1 MIPYSPTVPSKADG
15 NTASSSVIHTSYRE
29 NALPTATDFPWEMWY
44 TIRAR
49 QNRRQETKRK
59 GKYKGM
65 FFKKVEEFK
74 KVVREVAPSE
84 IVIPEERVRRIVP
97 DPALTALADSLSRH
111 GMIEPIIV
119 RQENRSAMH
128 PDGTLEQTTEKIL
141 VAGERRLRAA
151 MIRGWAT
158 VPCIC
163 IEATQTEAAVIAI
176 IENLHRE
183 DLNLFEEALA
193 IRSLIALGS
202 MTQETCAKR
211 LSVSQSYIAN
221 KLRLLR
227 MSPTEQEIILQNG
240 LSERHARAVLR
251 LPGETERT
259 RVLEIFVKR
268 QMNVASA
275 EEYVE
280 SMICAAARGE
290 ELQATPEKS
299 ELRRKLI
306 VKDIRLFYNS
316 IDHAVDVIKKSGIP
330 VESSRKETDAGT
342 LIEILLPKKAV

>member
-1 MIPYSPTVPSKADG
+1 
-15 NTASSSVIHTSYRE
+15 
-29 NALPTATDFPWEMWY
+29 
-44 TIRAR
+44 
-49 QNRRQETKRK
+49 
-59 GKYKGM
+59 M

-74 KVVREVAPSE
+74 KVVRAVPVGE
-84 IVIPEERVRRIVP
+84 ILVPEERVRRILP

-119 RQENRSAMH
+119 RQENSGPLQADGTRSAVR
-128 PDGTLEQTTEKIL
+128 IL

-151 MIRGWAT
+151 KICGWAT
-158 VPCIC
+158 VPCLC

-183 DLNLFEEALA
+183 DLNIFEEALA

-202 MTQETCAKR
+202 MTQEVCARR

-227 MSPTEQEIILQNG
+227 MTPAEQELILQNG
-240 LSERHARAVLR
+240 LSERHARAALR
-251 LPGETERT
+251 LPGEDERR
-259 RVLEIFVKR
+259 RVLEIFAAR
-268 QMNVASA
+268 QMNVAAA

-280 SMICAAARGE
+280 SILCAAARQE
-290 ELQATPEKS
+290 EMKS
-299 ELRRKLI
+299 AARERPELRQKLVI
-306 VKDIRLFYNS
+306 KDIRLFYNS
-316 IDHAVDVIKKSGIP
+316 IDHAVDVIKRSGIA

-342 LIEILLPKKAV
+342 LIEILLPRKAG

>member
-1 MIPYSPTVPSKADG
+1 
-15 NTASSSVIHTSYRE
+15 
-29 NALPTATDFPWEMWY
+29 
-44 TIRAR
+44 
-49 QNRRQETKRK
+49 
-59 GKYKGM
+59 M

-74 KVVREVAPSE
+74 KVVREVPVGE
-84 IVIPEERVRRIVP
+84 ILVPEERVRRILP

-119 RQENRSAMH
+119 RQENSGPLRADGTRSAVR
-128 PDGTLEQTTEKIL
+128 IL

-151 MIRGWAT
+151 KICGWAT
-158 VPCIC
+158 VPCLC

-183 DLNLFEEALA
+183 DLNIFEEALA

-202 MTQETCAKR
+202 MTQEVCARR

-227 MSPTEQEIILQNG
+227 MTPAEQELILQNG
-240 LSERHARAVLR
+240 LSERHARAALR
-251 LPGETERT
+251 LPGEDERR
-259 RVLEIFVKR
+259 RVLEIFAAR
-268 QMNVASA
+268 QMNVAAA

-280 SMICAAARGE
+280 SILCAAARQE
-290 ELQATPEKS
+290 EMKS
-299 ELRRKLI
+299 AARERPELRQKLVI
-306 VKDIRLFYNS
+306 KDIRLFYNS
-316 IDHAVDVIKKSGIP
+316 IDHAVDVIKRSGIA

-342 LIEILLPKKAV
+342 LIEILLPRKAG

>member
-1 MIPYSPTVPSKADG
+1 
-15 NTASSSVIHTSYRE
+15 
-29 NALPTATDFPWEMWY
+29 
-44 TIRAR
+44 
-49 QNRRQETKRK
+49 
-59 GKYKGM
+59 M

-74 KVVREVAPSE
+74 KVVREVAVGE
-84 IVIPEERVRRIVP
+84 IQVPEERVRRIIP

-119 RQENRSAMH
+119 RQENAGEVL
-128 PDGTLEQTTEKIL
+128 PDGTRAVVRIL

-151 MIRGWAT
+151 KICGWAT

-183 DLNLFEEALA
+183 DLNIFEEALA

-202 MTQETCAKR
+202 MTQEICARR

-227 MSPTEQEIILQNG
+227 MTPAEQELILQNG
-240 LSERHARAVLR
+240 LTERHARAALR
-251 LPGETERT
+251 IADEAERC
-259 RVLEIFVKR
+259 RILEIFAQR
-268 QMNVASA
+268 QMNVAAA

-280 SMICAAARGE
+280 SILCAAARRE
-290 ELQATPEKS
+290 EMQSASRDRPD
-299 ELRRKLI
+299 LRHKLVI
-306 VKDIRLFYNS
+306 KDIRLFYNS
-316 IDHAVDVIKKSGIP
+316 IDHAVDVIKRSGIA

-342 LIEILLPKKAV
+342 LIEILLPRKVG

>member
-1 MIPYSPTVPSKADG
+1 
-15 NTASSSVIHTSYRE
+15 
-29 NALPTATDFPWEMWY
+29 
-44 TIRAR
+44 
-49 QNRRQETKRK
+49 
-59 GKYKGM
+59 M

-74 KVVREVAPSE
+74 KVVREVPVGE
-84 IVIPEERVRRIVP
+84 ILVPEERVRRILP

-119 RQENRSAMH
+119 RQENSGPLQADGTRSAVR
-128 PDGTLEQTTEKIL
+128 IL

-151 MIRGWAT
+151 KICGWAT
-158 VPCIC
+158 VPCLC

-183 DLNLFEEALA
+183 DLSIFEEALA

-202 MTQETCAKR
+202 MTQEVCARR

-227 MSPTEQEIILQNG
+227 MTPAEQELILQNG
-240 LSERHARAVLR
+240 LSERHARAALR
-251 LPGETERT
+251 LPGEDERR
-259 RVLEIFVKR
+259 RVLEIFAAR
-268 QMNVASA
+268 QMNVAAA

-280 SMICAAARGE
+280 SILCAAARQE
-290 ELQATPEKS
+290 EMKS
-299 ELRRKLI
+299 AARERPELRQKLVI
-306 VKDIRLFYNS
+306 KDIRLFYNS
-316 IDHAVDVIKKSGIP
+316 IDHAVDVIKRSGIA

-342 LIEILLPKKAV
+342 LIEILLPRKAG

>member
-1 MIPYSPTVPSKADG
+1 
-15 NTASSSVIHTSYRE
+15 
-29 NALPTATDFPWEMWY
+29 
-44 TIRAR
+44 
-49 QNRRQETKRK
+49 
-59 GKYKGM
+59 M

-74 KVVREVAPSE
+74 KVVREVPVGE
-84 IVIPEERVRRIVP
+84 ILVPEERVRRILP

-119 RQENRSAMH
+119 RQENSGPLQADGTRSAVR
-128 PDGTLEQTTEKIL
+128 IL

-151 MIRGWAT
+151 KICGWAT
-158 VPCIC
+158 VPCLC

-183 DLNLFEEALA
+183 DLNIFEEALA

-202 MTQETCAKR
+202 MTQEVCARR

-227 MSPTEQEIILQNG
+227 MTPAEQELILLNG
-240 LSERHARAVLR
+240 LSERHARAALR
-251 LPGETERT
+251 LPGEDERR
-259 RVLEIFVKR
+259 RVLEIFAAR
-268 QMNVASA
+268 QMNVAAA

-280 SMICAAARGE
+280 SILCAAARQE
-290 ELQATPEKS
+290 EMKS
-299 ELRRKLI
+299 AARERPELRQKLVI
-306 VKDIRLFYNS
+306 KDIRLFYNS
-316 IDHAVDVIKKSGIP
+316 IDHAVDVIKRSGIA

-342 LIEILLPKKAV
+342 LIEILLPRKAG

>member
-1 MIPYSPTVPSKADG
+1 
-15 NTASSSVIHTSYRE
+15 
-29 NALPTATDFPWEMWY
+29 
-44 TIRAR
+44 
-49 QNRRQETKRK
+49 
-59 GKYKGM
+59 M

-74 KVVREVAPSE
+74 KVVREVPVGE
-84 IVIPEERVRRIVP
+84 ILVPEERVRRILP

-119 RQENRSAMH
+119 RQENSGPLQADGTRSAVR
-128 PDGTLEQTTEKIL
+128 IL

-151 MIRGWAT
+151 KICGWAT
-158 VPCIC
+158 VPCLC

-183 DLNLFEEALA
+183 DLNIFEEALA

-202 MTQETCAKR
+202 MTQEVCARR

-227 MSPTEQEIILQNG
+227 MTPAEQELILQNG
-240 LSERHARAVLR
+240 LSERHARAALR
-251 LPGETERT
+251 LPGEDERR
-259 RVLEIFVKR
+259 RVLEIFAAR
-268 QMNVASA
+268 QMNVAAA

-280 SMICAAARGE
+280 SILCAAARQE
-290 ELQATPEKS
+290 EMKS
-299 ELRRKLI
+299 AARERPELRQKLVI
-306 VKDIRLFYNS
+306 KDIRLFYNS
-316 IDHAVDVIKKSGIP
+316 IDHAVDVIKRSGIA

-342 LIEILLPKKAV
+342 LIEILLPRKAG

>member
-1 MIPYSPTVPSKADG
+1 
-15 NTASSSVIHTSYRE
+15 
-29 NALPTATDFPWEMWY
+29 
-44 TIRAR
+44 
-49 QNRRQETKRK
+49 
-59 GKYKGM
+59 M

-74 KVVREVAPSE
+74 KVVREVPVGE
-84 IVIPEERVRRIVP
+84 ILIPEERVRRTVP

-119 RQENRSAMH
+119 RQENTGPLQ
-128 PDGTLEQTTEKIL
+128 PDGTCRPVRIL

-151 MIRGWAT
+151 KICGWAT

-183 DLNLFEEALA
+183 DLNMFEEALA

-202 MTQETCAKR
+202 MTQEVCARR

-227 MSPTEQEIILQNG
+227 MTPAEQDVILQYG
-240 LSERHARAVLR
+240 LSERHARAALR
-251 LPGETERT
+251 LPGEEERC
-259 RVLEIFVKR
+259 RVLEIFAKR
-268 QMNVASA
+268 QMNVAAA

-280 SMICAAARGE
+280 SLLCAASRRE
-290 ELQATPEKS
+290 EMQNAAKDRPD
-299 ELRRKLI
+299 LRQKLVI
-306 VKDIRLFYNS
+306 KDIRLFYNS
-316 IDHAVDVIKKSGIP
+316 IDHAVDVIKRSGIA
-330 VESSRKETDAGT
+330 VESSRRETDAGT
-342 LIEILLPKKAV
+342 LIEILLPRKAG

>member
-1 MIPYSPTVPSKADG
+1 
-15 NTASSSVIHTSYRE
+15 
-29 NALPTATDFPWEMWY
+29 
-44 TIRAR
+44 
-49 QNRRQETKRK
+49 
-59 GKYKGM
+59 M

-74 KVVREVAPSE
+74 KVVRDVNISE
-84 IVIPEERVRRIVP
+84 IEVPEERVRRIVP
-97 DPALTALADSLSRH
+97 DNALHSLADSLSRH

-119 RQENRSAMH
+119 RQETVPGVSGAPVSKR
-128 PDGTLEQTTEKIL
+128 IL

-151 MIRGWAT
+151 QKNGWAT

-183 DLNLFEEALA
+183 DLNMFEEALA

-202 MTQETCAKR
+202 MTQEGCAKR

-290 ELQATPEKS
+290 ELQAKPEKS

>member
-1 MIPYSPTVPSKADG
+1 
-15 NTASSSVIHTSYRE
+15 
-29 NALPTATDFPWEMWY
+29 
-44 TIRAR
+44 
-49 QNRRQETKRK
+49 
-59 GKYKGM
+59 M

-74 KVVREVAPSE
+74 KVVREVPVGE
-84 IVIPEERVRRIVP
+84 ILVPEERVRRILP

-119 RQENRSAMH
+119 RQENSGPLQADGTRSAVR
-128 PDGTLEQTTEKIL
+128 IL

-151 MIRGWAT
+151 KICGWAT
-158 VPCIC
+158 VPCLC

-183 DLNLFEEALA
+183 DLNIFEEALA

-202 MTQETCAKR
+202 MTQEVCARR

-227 MSPTEQEIILQNG
+227 MTPAEQELILQNG
-240 LSERHARAVLR
+240 LSERHARAALR
-251 LPGETERT
+251 LPGEDERR
-259 RVLEIFVKR
+259 RVLEIFATR
-268 QMNVASA
+268 QMNVAAA

-280 SMICAAARGE
+280 SILCAAARQE
-290 ELQATPEKS
+290 EMKS
-299 ELRRKLI
+299 AARERPELRQKLVI
-306 VKDIRLFYNS
+306 KDIRLFYNS
-316 IDHAVDVIKKSGIP
+316 IDHAVDVIKRSGIA

-342 LIEILLPKKAV
+342 LIEILLPRKAG